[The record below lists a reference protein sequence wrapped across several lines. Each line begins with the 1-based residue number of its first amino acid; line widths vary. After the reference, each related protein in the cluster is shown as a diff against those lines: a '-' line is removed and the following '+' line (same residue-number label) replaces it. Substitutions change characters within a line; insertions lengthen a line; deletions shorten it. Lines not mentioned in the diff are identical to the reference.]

1 MGWALLGA
9 SSLLLGAL
17 VAFAVPIPRKVL
29 GFILAFGA
37 GVLISAVAYELVE
50 EAVTVAADW
59 YAVAIGF
66 PLGAL
71 VFFLGDVAIDL
82 RLKGSSGG
90 GGGLGIVLGAVLDG
104 IPESVVIGASLLTGE
119 TASVAVIVAVFLS
132 NIPESISA
140 SSDLLRGGWSRW
152 KVLLLWVIVV
162 AASTLAAGLGYVA
175 LEGASGSWIAA
186 DPGVRGGRDPD
197 DARGRDDPR
206 GVRVH
211 RAQQDR
217 RPGAGVRV
225 RAVGR
230 ALVRELGHPGAGHHV
245 RRLVAPG
252 MARHREQERLA
263 FEREEAQRC
272 LRDDR
277 GGPRDVAEQGD
288 LADVPPG
295 PCSDTGS
302 PARVISTLPSTIT

>member
-50 EAVTVAADW
+50 EAVTTAADS

-82 RLKGSSGG
+82 RLKGSSGA

-140 SSDLLRGGWSRW
+140 SSDLLRGGWSRGR
-152 KVLLLWVIVV
+152 VLLLWVIVV
-162 AASTLAAGLGYVA
+162 AASTLSAGLGYVA
-175 LEGASGSWIAA
+175 LEGASGSWISAIQAFAA
-186 DPGVRGGRDPD
+186 
-197 DARGRDDPR
+197 
-206 GVRVH
+206 
-211 RAQQDR
+211 
-217 RPGAGVRV
+217 GAILTMLADEMVPEAFEYTGHNKT
-225 RAVGR
+225 VGL
-230 ALVRELGHPGAGHHV
+230 A
-245 RRLVAPG
+245 
-252 MARHREQERLA
+252 LA
-263 FEREEAQRC
+263 FGFA
-272 LRDDR
+272 LS
-277 GGPRDVAEQGD
+277 AA
-288 LADVPPG
+288 LSFAD
-295 PCSDTGS
+295 
-302 PARVISTLPSTIT
+302 

>member
-50 EAVTVAADW
+50 EAVTTAADS

-82 RLKGSSGG
+82 RLKGSSGA

-104 IPESVVIGASLLTGE
+104 IPESVVIGASVLTGE

-140 SSDLLRGGWSRW
+140 SSDLLRGGWSRGR
-152 KVLLLWVIVV
+152 VLLLWVIVV
-162 AASTLAAGLGYVA
+162 AASTLSAGLGYVA
-175 LEGASGSWIAA
+175 LEGASGSWISAIQAFAA
-186 DPGVRGGRDPD
+186 
-197 DARGRDDPR
+197 
-206 GVRVH
+206 
-211 RAQQDR
+211 
-217 RPGAGVRV
+217 GAILTML
-225 RAVGR
+225 ADEMIPEAYEYTEHNKTVGL
-230 ALVRELGHPGAGHHV
+230 A
-245 RRLVAPG
+245 
-252 MARHREQERLA
+252 LA
-263 FEREEAQRC
+263 FGFA
-272 LRDDR
+272 LS
-277 GGPRDVAEQGD
+277 AA
-288 LADVPPG
+288 LSFAD
-295 PCSDTGS
+295 
-302 PARVISTLPSTIT
+302 

>member
-1 MGWALLGA
+1 VFEAMGWALLGA

-50 EAVTVAADW
+50 EAVTVSADS

-71 VFFLGDVAIDL
+71 VFFLGDVAIDR

-152 KVLLLWVIVV
+152 KVLLLWAIVV
-162 AASTLAAGLGYVA
+162 AASGLAAGLGYVA

-186 DPGVRGGRDPD
+186 IQ
-197 DARGRDDPR
+197 AF
-206 GVRVH
+206 
-211 RAQQDR
+211 AA
-217 RPGAGVRV
+217 GAILTMLADEMVPE
-225 RAVGR
+225 AFEYTEHNKTVGL
-230 ALVRELGHPGAGHHV
+230 A
-245 RRLVAPG
+245 
-252 MARHREQERLA
+252 LA
-263 FEREEAQRC
+263 FGFA
-272 LRDDR
+272 LS
-277 GGPRDVAEQGD
+277 AA
-288 LADVPPG
+288 LSFAD
-295 PCSDTGS
+295 
-302 PARVISTLPSTIT
+302 

>member
-1 MGWALLGA
+1 VLEAMGWALLGA

-50 EAVTVAADW
+50 EAVTTAADS

-82 RLKGSSGG
+82 RLKGSSGA

-104 IPESVVIGASLLTGE
+104 IPESVVIGASVLTGE

-140 SSDLLRGGWSRW
+140 SSDLLRGGWSRGR
-152 KVLLLWVIVV
+152 VLLLWVIVV
-162 AASTLAAGLGYVA
+162 AASTLSAGLGYVA
-175 LEGASGSWIAA
+175 LEGASGSWISAIQAFAA
-186 DPGVRGGRDPD
+186 
-197 DARGRDDPR
+197 
-206 GVRVH
+206 
-211 RAQQDR
+211 
-217 RPGAGVRV
+217 GAI
-225 RAVGR
+225 
-230 ALVRELGHPGAGHHV
+230 LT
-245 RRLVAPG
+245 
-252 MARHREQERLA
+252 M
-263 FEREEAQRC
+263 
-272 LRDDR
+272 
-277 GGPRDVAEQGD
+277 
-288 LADVPPG
+288 LADEMIPEAYEYTEHNKTVG
-295 PCSDTGS
+295 LALALGFALSAALSFAD
-302 PARVISTLPSTIT
+302 

>member
-17 VAFAVPIPRKVL
+17 VAFVVPIHRKVL

-50 EAVTVAADW
+50 EAVGLSADT

-71 VFFLGDVAIDL
+71 VFYLGDIAIDL
-82 RLKGSSGG
+82 WLKGPSG

-175 LEGASGSWIAA
+175 LEGASGSWIALIQAFAAGAILTMLA
-186 DPGVRGGRDPD
+186 DEMIP
-197 DARGRDDPR
+197 
-206 GVRVH
+206 
-211 RAQQDR
+211 
-217 RPGAGVRV
+217 
-225 RAVGR
+225 
-230 ALVRELGHPGAGHHV
+230 E
-245 RRLVAPG
+245 
-252 MARHREQERLA
+252 A
-263 FEREEAQRC
+263 FEYTEHNKTVGLA
-272 LRDDR
+272 
-277 GGPRDVAEQGD
+277 VALGFA
-288 LADVPPG
+288 LSAALSFAD
-295 PCSDTGS
+295 
-302 PARVISTLPSTIT
+302 